1 MATTI
6 SHDSHNIVAAG
17 DNDADMLLA
26 VRELEK
32 LGGGIVSVHEGAIR
46 RLPLPI
52 AGLMTSEAPETVG
65 ATLRAMIDAAHAELG
80 IPEGVEPFMSLSFM
94 ALPVIPE
101 LKLTARGLFNVN
113 LFSFVGVEAD

>member
-1 MATTI
+1 M
-6 SHDSHNIVAAG
+6 AAG

-26 VRELEK
+26 VRELER
-32 LGGGIVSVHEGAIR
+32 LGGGIVSVHEGVIR

-52 AGLMTSEAPETVG
+52 AGLMTSEAPETVS
-65 ATLRAMIDAAHAELG
+65 ATLRAMIEAAHTELG

-94 ALPVIPE
+94 ALPVLPE